1 MPLAS
6 CMSESGEPKNK
17 ELTRRPNPEN
27 IPLET
32 CSCRTLSPPYTMKT
46 REVISGG
53 EKEEEEEEEEGKIRI
68 ISVCVCVCMHMG
80 DWRRGGRRGGGT
92 GQVYHVDYLKFMWEI
107 GNIEA

>member
-6 CMSESGEPKNK
+6 CTSESGEPKNK

-53 EKEEEEEEEEGKIRI
+53 GKEEEEEEGEEIRI
-68 ISVCVCVCMHMG
+68 ISVCAHVYAY
-80 DWRRGGRRGGGT
+80 GGWGGGEGGGGGT
-92 GQVYHVDYLKFMWEI
+92 GQVYHVDI
-107 GNIEA
+107 

>member
-53 EKEEEEEEEEGKIRI
+53 GKEEEEGGEGGEIRR
-68 ISVCVCVCMHMG
+68 ISMCAHVYAYG
-80 DWRRGGRRGGGT
+80 GWGGGREGGGT
-92 GQVYHVDYLKFMWEI
+92 GQVYHVDI
-107 GNIEA
+107 